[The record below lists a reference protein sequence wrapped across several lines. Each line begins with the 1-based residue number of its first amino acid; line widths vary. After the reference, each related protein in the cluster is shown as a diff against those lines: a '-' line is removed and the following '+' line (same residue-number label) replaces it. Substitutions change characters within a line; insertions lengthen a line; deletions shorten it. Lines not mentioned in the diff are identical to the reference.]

1 MDPRASL
8 ERREGGVWLLV
19 TSEPLDVGA
28 LERSLRD
35 PLAGGICV
43 FVGTTRQVTG
53 SEITEELRY
62 EAFSE
67 MALAQMEILAGQAR
81 EKWPVLRC
89 ALHHRTGTVGVEEAS
104 VAVGVSTPHRAEAF
118 EASRF
123 LIDRL
128 KKVVP
133 VWKKEVFADGRT
145 EWVQPGR

>member
-1 MDPRASL
+1 MVQGTAM
-8 ERREGGVWLLV
+8 ERRGDGTWLLV
-19 TSEPLDVGA
+19 TPGPLDVGA
-28 LERSLRD
+28 IEASLRD

-53 SEITEELRY
+53 SKVTEELRY

-67 MALAQMEILAGQAR
+67 MALAEMGRLAR
-81 EKWPVLRC
+81 EAQERWPVLRS
-89 ALHHRTGTVGVEEAS
+89 ALHHRTGTVAVEEAS
-104 VAVGVSTPHRAEAF
+104 VAVGVSTPHRSEAF
-118 EASRF
+118 EACRF

-128 KKVVP
+128 KEVVP